1 MRFHCQSQDGCRH
14 PLCLLLERSF
24 MACDKACLPQLVALA
39 AALQLNG
46 CINDCLAMR
55 QLLTQ
60 HFGFAEGDITMMLD
74 TDAST
79 TSPTGANI
87 KVQPA
92 WAGPPSAA
100 GD

>member
-1 MRFHCQSQDGCRH
+1 
-14 PLCLLLERSF
+14 